1 MSIKKLE
8 DGDRIRRVV
17 LGNEFVD
24 TSTIE
29 ADEFSRPFEELI
41 TEYAWGTVWARPGL
55 SLKTRSLINIAMLAA
70 LDCPRQMKLH
80 LRGALRNGCTKE
92 EIREVFL
99 QSAIYCG
106 APAASN
112 SFRIA
117 KEVFAELEREETKDK
132 PNAL

>member
-1 MSIKKLE
+1 MWMSDKKLE
-8 DGDRIRRVV
+8 EGERIRRAV

-24 TSTIE
+24 TSTVE
-29 ADEFSRPFEELI
+29 ADEFSRPLEELI
-41 TEYAWGTVWARPGL
+41 TEYAWGTVWARPSL
-55 SLKTRSLINIAMLAA
+55 SLKIRSLMTIAMLAA

-99 QSAIYCG
+99 QAAVYCG
-106 APAASN
+106 APAAAN

-117 KEVFAELEREETKDK
+117 KEVFAELEKEKDK
-132 PNAL
+132 R